1 MSPRLRSRALAGA
14 LAALGGAIAAAPATA
29 QLPSAST
36 AALGLG
42 DNYVAA
48 GRGYN
53 AVAWN
58 PANLALSGNPQ
69 ASLSFFPLRA
79 VAGLGPVDM
88 GDLKP
93 WGGKF
98 VPVDV
103 RSAWLDRIKAS
114 GKEQGDVGADLTIAA
129 LQVGSIGFQV
139 STSVHGVAN
148 LTPDAASLALFGNEQ
163 NGQAQDFNLKDSKVD
178 GAWTTTA
185 ALSYARA
192 FPVGTPGATGARPK
206 LAVGAELKYTLG
218 HVLAYGED
226 QGSTLTANPI
236 VVNLDF
242 PVISTDT
249 AGLFNNGR
257 GVGLDLGAAYE
268 AGKLTISG
276 ALQNVFNT
284 FSWDRSKLNYRP
296 AKAFFNG
303 DSSAA
308 SSFEIEPLGNAPA
321 AVLQQV
327 MDLKYKP
334 VLLAGVAYRVDPRLV
349 VDADFHQRL
358 GDGGM
363 QFGPKTQLGA
373 GAEYRI
379 LSFLPLRAGAA
390 YVTGGGQI
398 GGGLG
403 LDLGTFSMNAA
414 VLRRKDDI
422 GTGTVTMVTLI
433 SSFPR

>member
-1 MSPRLRSRALAGA
+1 MSPRFRSCVLAGA
-14 LAALGGAIAAAPATA
+14 PAVLGALLAVAPAAA

-42 DNYVAA
+42 DNYTAA
-48 GRGYN
+48 SRGYN

-58 PANLALSGNPQ
+58 PANLVLSGNPQ
-69 ASLSFFPLRA
+69 ASLSFFPIRA
-79 VAGLGPVDM
+79 VAGLGPVGM

-98 VPVDV
+98 VPASV
-103 RSAWLDRIKAS
+103 RSAWLDRIKAR
-114 GKEQGDVGADLTIAA
+114 GKEQGDIGAELTIAA
-129 LQVGSIGFQV
+129 LQVGAVGFQV
-139 STSVHGVAN
+139 STGVHGVADV
-148 LTPDAASLALFGNEQ
+148 TPDAASLAFFGNEQ
-163 NGQAQDFNLKDSKVD
+163 NGQAQNFNLKDSKVD

-185 ALSYARA
+185 AFSLAHA
-192 FPVGTPGATGARPK
+192 FPVGTAGASGTRPK
-206 LAVGAELKYTLG
+206 LALGAALKYTLG

-226 QGSTLTANPI
+226 QGSTLTANP
-236 VVNLDF
+236 VVVKLDF

-249 AGLFNNGR
+249 GHLFNNGS
-257 GVGLDLGAAYE
+257 GVGLDVGAAYE
-268 AGKLTISG
+268 VGRVTVSG

-284 FSWDRSKLNYRP
+284 FAWKRSSLNYRP
-296 AKAFFNG
+296 ARAFFDG

-308 SSFEIEPLGNAPA
+308 GSFEIEPLANAPA
-321 AVLQQV
+321 AVVQQV
-327 MDLKYKP
+327 LDLRYKP
-334 VLLAGVAYRVDPRLV
+334 VILAGVAYRLNPRFV

-358 GDGGM
+358 ADGGM

-373 GAEYRI
+373 GAEYRV

-390 YVTGGGQI
+390 YVTGGGQL

-403 LDLGTFSMNAA
+403 VDLGTFSMNAS
-414 VLRRKDDI
+414 VLRRKDNV

>member
-1 MSPRLRSRALAGA
+1 MTPRLRSWAVAGA
-14 LAALGGAIAAAPATA
+14 LVALFAGPALA
-29 QLPSAST
+29 QLPSASSAGLGFADNYT
-36 AALGLG
+36 AA
-42 DNYVAA
+42 A
-48 GRGYN
+48 RGYN

-69 ASLSFFPLRA
+69 ASLAFFPVRG
-79 VAGLGPVDM
+79 VTGLGPVDM

-103 RSAWLDRIKAS
+103 RTAWMERIQAR
-114 GKEQGDVGADLTIAA
+114 GREQGDVGLDLNIAA
-129 LQVGSIGFQV
+129 VQAGPVGFQV
-139 STSVHGVAN
+139 STSVHGVAD
-148 LTPDAASLALFGNEQ
+148 LTADAASLALFGNEQ
-163 NGQAQDFNLKDSKVD
+163 NGQARGFNLKDSKVD

-192 FPVGTPGATGARPK
+192 FALGAPGAAATRPR
-206 LAVGAELKYTLG
+206 LAVGAALKYTLG
-218 HVLAYGED
+218 HALAYGQD
-226 QGSTLTANPI
+226 QGSTITANP
-236 VVNLDF
+236 VALNLDF

-249 AGLFNNGR
+249 SALFNNGN

-284 FSWDRSKLNYRP
+284 FSWTRSKLNYRP
-296 AKAFFNG
+296 AHAFFNG
-303 DSSAA
+303 DSSSA
-308 SSFEIEPLGNAPA
+308 SSFEIQPMANAPA
-321 AVLQQV
+321 TVVQQV
-327 MDLKYKP
+327 MNLKYKP
-334 VLLAGVAYRVDPRLV
+334 VVLAGVAYRVNNRFV

-358 GDGGM
+358 AEGGM

-373 GAEYRI
+373 GAEYRV

-390 YVTGGGQI
+390 YVTGGQQF

-403 LDLGTFSMNAA
+403 LDLGSFSLNASA
-414 VLRRKDDI
+414 VRRHDNV